1 MAPAAPAVIRIVVV
15 VVVVVKKKR
24 KQKKVQR
31 EVKITSLCRPLKVP
45 KRVQEKDKRLCRIMK
60 RLPNANI
67 IGFPSR

>member
-31 EVKITSLCRPLKVP
+31 EVKITSLVAGLSKYKNAYK
-45 KRVQEKDKRLCRIMK
+45 KRT
-60 RLPNANI
+60 NAFA
-67 IGFPSR
+67 GL

>member
-15 VVVVVKKKR
+15 VVKKKE

-31 EVKITSLCRPLKVP
+31 EVKITSLLRASQSS

>member
-1 MAPAAPAVIRIVVV
+1 MAPAAPAVIRI

>member
-31 EVKITSLCRPLKVP
+31 EVKITSLVAGLSKYQNAYK
-45 KRVQEKDKRLCRIMK
+45 KRT
-60 RLPNANI
+60 NAFA
-67 IGFPSR
+67 GL